1 MRSNGM
7 FTDTRKRLSRHIKE
21 AGMLEMTQEQEDVG
35 RNWLIST
42 PDALTESG
50 ERVGDIIPTEIW
62 CEGST
67 PLATDWR

>member
-1 MRSNGM
+1 
-7 FTDTRKRLSRHIKE
+7 
-21 AGMLEMTQEQEDVG
+21 MLEMTQEQEDVG

-42 PDALTESG
+42 PDALADYG

-67 PLATDWR
+67 PLTTDWR